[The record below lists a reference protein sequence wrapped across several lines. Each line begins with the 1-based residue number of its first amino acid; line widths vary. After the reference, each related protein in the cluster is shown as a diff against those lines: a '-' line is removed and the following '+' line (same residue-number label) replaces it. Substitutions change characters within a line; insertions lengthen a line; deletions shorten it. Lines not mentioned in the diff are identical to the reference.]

1 MYWKK
6 RFERP
11 NKDEEIEQKILSLR
25 EQHKD
30 YGYRRIVQMLKK
42 IGLTVNH
49 KKVQRIMKKLGLQV
63 HSFTRKTRKYNS
75 YRGQYSL
82 IAPNRL
88 NRRFDTSIPHQK
100 VTTDTSEFKYYQR
113 DSNGIL
119 QTKKAY
125 LDPFMDLYNREI
137 LSYTLEKTPSAQAIM
152 SGLREAIKETND
164 CLYRRTFH
172 SDQGWGYQMKQY
184 QSTLQEKHIFQSMS
198 RKGNCLDNSPMENFF
213 GLLKQEVYYGRIF
226 SSFEELK
233 QTISG
238 WIHYY
243 NHERIKEKLDW
254 LSPVQFRLAAIAA

>member
-88 NRRFDTSIPHQK
+88 NRRFDTPIL
-100 VTTDTSEFKYYQR
+100 DLFLFK
-113 DSNGIL
+113 N
-119 QTKKAY
+119 
-125 LDPFMDLYNREI
+125 
-137 LSYTLEKTPSAQAIM
+137 
-152 SGLREAIKETND
+152 
-164 CLYRRTFH
+164 YR
-172 SDQGWGYQMKQY
+172 K
-184 QSTLQEKHIFQSMS
+184 
-198 RKGNCLDNSPMENFF
+198 
-213 GLLKQEVYYGRIF
+213 
-226 SSFEELK
+226 
-233 QTISG
+233 
-238 WIHYY
+238 
-243 NHERIKEKLDW
+243 
-254 LSPVQFRLAAIAA
+254 